1 MHRISLLL
9 GVCIFALDL
18 LSKWWVENSVWLRFQ
33 PKSIIPGFFTLHY
46 VRNEGIAFG
55 LFHDNQSEW
64 KVIVLTAIA
73 VLAVGIVIF
82 YIFHT
87 PKTEILVLSALGML
101 LGGILGNFVDRLMH
115 GYVVDFLTLHWKT
128 AFSWPTFNIAD
139 TAISCGV
146 AIILFKTLTSN
157 YQLAAVIAL
166 FLLPMANSDLMAQP
180 EVTSIIGR
188 LQQKYEGI
196 GSFSA
201 QFEQTFESRGI
212 ELQESGRVMMKK
224 PGKMYWEYTHPTKK
238 YFVADGKKTYFY
250 VPKENQ
256 VIVSRLSLDEVDS
269 PLLFLLGKGDIER
282 DFDVE
287 VIPPQGEN
295 AENGIRLRLTP
306 KQPQPEFIE
315 LLLDIRLP
323 EYVINR
329 LTVIEPIGQQ
339 NAYDLSDFREN
350 VQIPNE
356 MFKLDLPSK
365 VEVIEQ

>member
-1 MHRISLLL
+1 MHRISLIL
-9 GVCIFALDL
+9 GVCIFAVDL
-18 LSKWWVENSVWLRFQ
+18 LTKWWVENSVWLRFQ
-33 PKSIIPGFFTLHY
+33 PKPIIPGFFTLHY
-46 VRNEGIAFG
+46 VRNQGIAFG

-64 KVIVLTAIA
+64 KVVVLTAIA

-87 PKTEILVLSALGML
+87 AKTEILILSALGML

-157 YQLAAVIAL
+157 SQFTAL
-166 FLLPMANSDLMAQP
+166 VALLLLPMSNLDAMAQP
-180 EVTSIIGR
+180 EVTAVISR
-188 LQQKYEGI
+188 LQQRYEGI
-196 GSFSA
+196 QSFSA

-224 PGKMYWEYTHPTKK
+224 PGKMYWEYTSPTKK
-238 YFVADGKKTYFY
+238 YFVADGKKTYFF

-256 VIVSRLSLDEVDS
+256 VIVSELSLDQVDS
-269 PLLFLLGKGDIER
+269 PLLFLLGKGNIER
-282 DFDVE
+282 DFEVE
-287 VIPPQGEN
+287 AVPPQGVDSESS
-295 AENGIRLRLTP
+295 IRLRLTP
-306 KQPQPEFIE
+306 RQPQPEFIE
-315 LLLDIRLP
+315 ILLDIRLP
-323 EYVINR
+323 EYFIKR
-329 LTVIEPIGQQ
+329 LTVVEPIGQQ